1 MTRKKIFKNIIF
13 SLPLLLIVFLL
24 FNGYTVQNRARI
36 AEQNKSYAEDAMRQ
50 TAQQISDK
58 FDSGLSIIT
67 TYAYFFSTYLEED

>member
-67 TYAYFFSTYLEED
+67 TYAYGDSQKVCC

>member
-36 AEQNKSYAEDAMRQ
+36 AEQNKSHAEDAMRQ
-50 TAQQISDK
+50 TA
-58 FDSGLSIIT
+58 
-67 TYAYFFSTYLEED
+67 